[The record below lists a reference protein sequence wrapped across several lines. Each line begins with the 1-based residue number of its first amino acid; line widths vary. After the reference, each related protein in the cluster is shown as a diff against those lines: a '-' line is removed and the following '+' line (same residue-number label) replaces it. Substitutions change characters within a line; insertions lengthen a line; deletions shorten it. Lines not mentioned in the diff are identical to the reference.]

1 MDSGEGRDNVTG
13 EKHLLDRDFRVV
25 VHSAGSITADT
36 TSRRELHSAYK
47 WQQCSADPYE

>member
-1 MDSGEGRDNVTG
+1 MDLEKGRENVTG

-25 VHSAGSITADT
+25 AHSAGSITADT

-47 WQQCSADPYE
+47 